1 MTMAYLAFLLGLL
14 IGAALVFILMGRE
27 NTRLRVDNARLQT
40 QMDQAGMRVEERR
53 QEMERQVEATKQEL
67 ALRTQELLRQNADR
81 LKQENSEHMTLLT
94 TPLREAISEM
104 RRALE
109 DTTKHSA
116 EDNAS
121 LRELLAQ
128 MMRSNREIG
137 EQAELLANVLRR
149 DSQAAGY
156 MGEVILGDLLAAQGL
171 VEGVHYES
179 QPYLR
184 DAKGRKAR
192 NEDTGAAMRPDF
204 ILHYP
209 QGQDVVIDSK
219 VSMAAYERYVNA
231 TDPDEKAK
239 ALKAH
244 MQSVRKHVDELAGKD
259 YSRYLDPGRQAVD
272 FVLMFVP
279 FESSLQ
285 LALANDPSLW
295 HEAFRRKVFI
305 TSEQNLT
312 AILHMIHVAW
322 VQNQQAQN
330 QRLVFGLA
338 EQLIDRLGD
347 FIKRYTAL
355 GERLEQARRAFDDCG
370 KKLYAGNQSVVKKA
384 HELIDMGA
392 KENPDR
398 RIPPAQDE
406 LPG

>member
-1 MTMAYLAFLLGLL
+1 MVYLAFILGLL

-40 QMDQAGMRVEERR
+40 QLEQAGKRMEERR

-94 TPLREAISEM
+94 APLREAISEM

-192 NEDTGAAMRPDF
+192 NEDTGSAMRPDF

-231 TDPDEKAK
+231 TDPEEKAK

-244 MQSVRKHVDELAGKD
+244 IQSVRKHVDELAGKD

-272 FVLMFVP
+272 FVLMFMP

-295 HEAFRRKVFI
+295 HEAFERKVFI

-355 GERLEQARRAFDDCG
+355 GERLEQAKRAFDDCG

-392 KENPDR
+392 KETPDR

-406 LPG
+406 LPA

>member
-1 MTMAYLAFLLGLL
+1 MAYLAFILGLL
-14 IGAALVFILMGRE
+14 IGAALVFVLMGRE

-40 QMDQAGMRVEERR
+40 QLEQAGKRMEERR

-81 LKQENSEHMTLLT
+81 LKRENAEHMTLLT

-192 NEDTGAAMRPDF
+192 NEDTGSAMRPDF

-231 TDPDEKAK
+231 TDPEEKAK

-244 MQSVRKHVDELAGKD
+244 IQSVRKHVDELAGKD

-272 FVLMFVP
+272 FVLMFMP

-295 HEAFRRKVFI
+295 HEAFERKVFI

-355 GERLEQARRAFDDCG
+355 GERLEQAKRAFDDCG

-406 LPG
+406 LPA

>member
-1 MTMAYLAFLLGLL
+1 MVYLAFILGLL

-40 QMDQAGMRVEERR
+40 QLEQAGKRMEERR

-81 LKQENSEHMTLLT
+81 LKQENAEHMTLLT

-192 NEDTGAAMRPDF
+192 NEDTGSAMRPDF

-231 TDPDEKAK
+231 TDPEEKAK

-244 MQSVRKHVDELAGKD
+244 IQSVRKHVDELAGKD

-272 FVLMFVP
+272 FVLMFMP

-295 HEAFRRKVFI
+295 HEAFERKVFI

-338 EQLIDRLGD
+338 EQLVDRLGD

-355 GERLEQARRAFDDCG
+355 GERLEQAKRAFDDCG

-406 LPG
+406 LPA

>member
-1 MTMAYLAFLLGLL
+1 MAYLAFILGLL

-40 QMDQAGMRVEERR
+40 QLEQAGKRMEERR

-81 LKQENSEHMTLLT
+81 LKQENAEHMTLLT

-192 NEDTGAAMRPDF
+192 NEDTGSAMRPDF

-231 TDPDEKAK
+231 TDPEEKAK

-244 MQSVRKHVDELAGKD
+244 IQSVRKHVDELAGKD

-272 FVLMFVP
+272 FVLMFMP

-295 HEAFRRKVFI
+295 HEAFERKVFI

-406 LPG
+406 LPA

>member
-1 MTMAYLAFLLGLL
+1 MVYLAFMLGLL

-40 QMDQAGMRVEERR
+40 QLEQTGKRMEERR
-53 QEMERQVEATKQEL
+53 QEMDRQVEATKQEL

-192 NEDTGAAMRPDF
+192 NEDTGSAMRPDF

-231 TDPDEKAK
+231 TDPEEKAK

-244 MQSVRKHVDELAGKD
+244 IQSVRKHVDELAGKD

-272 FVLMFVP
+272 FVLMFMP

-295 HEAFRRKVFI
+295 HEAFERKVFI

-355 GERLEQARRAFDDCG
+355 GERLEQAKRAFDDCG

-406 LPG
+406 LPA

>member
-1 MTMAYLAFLLGLL
+1 MVYLAFILGLL

-40 QMDQAGMRVEERR
+40 QLEQAGKRVEERR
-53 QEMERQVEATKQEL
+53 QEMGRQVEATKQEL

-81 LKQENSEHMTLLT
+81 LKRENAEHMTLLT
-94 TPLREAISEM
+94 APLREAISEM

-192 NEDTGAAMRPDF
+192 NEDTGSAMRPDF

-231 TDPDEKAK
+231 TDPEEKAK

-244 MQSVRKHVDELAGKD
+244 IQSVRKHVDELAGKD

-272 FVLMFVP
+272 FVLMFMP

-295 HEAFRRKVFI
+295 HEAFERKVFI

-355 GERLEQARRAFDDCG
+355 GERLEQAKRAFDDCG

-406 LPG
+406 LPA

>member
-1 MTMAYLAFLLGLL
+1 MVYLAFILGLL

-40 QMDQAGMRVEERR
+40 QLEQAGKRMEERR

-192 NEDTGAAMRPDF
+192 NEDTGSAMRPDF

-231 TDPDEKAK
+231 TDPEEKAK

-244 MQSVRKHVDELAGKD
+244 IQSVRKHVDELAGKD

-272 FVLMFVP
+272 FVLMFMP

-295 HEAFRRKVFI
+295 HEAFQRKVFI

-355 GERLEQARRAFDDCG
+355 GERLEQAKRAFDDCG

-406 LPG
+406 LPA

>member
-1 MTMAYLAFLLGLL
+1 MVYLAFILGLL

-40 QMDQAGMRVEERR
+40 QLEQAGKRMEERR
-53 QEMERQVEATKQEL
+53 QEMDRQVEATKQEL

-192 NEDTGAAMRPDF
+192 NEDTGSAMRPDF

-231 TDPDEKAK
+231 TDPEEKAK

-244 MQSVRKHVDELAGKD
+244 IQSVRKHVDELAGKD

-272 FVLMFVP
+272 FVLMFMP

-295 HEAFRRKVFI
+295 HEAFERKVFI

-338 EQLIDRLGD
+338 EQLVDRLGD

-355 GERLEQARRAFDDCG
+355 GERLEQAKRAFDDCG

-406 LPG
+406 LPA

>member
-1 MTMAYLAFLLGLL
+1 MAYLAFILGLL

-40 QMDQAGMRVEERR
+40 QLEQAGKRMEERR
-53 QEMERQVEATKQEL
+53 QEMERQVDATKQEL

-81 LKQENSEHMTLLT
+81 LKQENAEHMTLLT

-192 NEDTGAAMRPDF
+192 NEDTGSAMRPDF

-231 TDPDEKAK
+231 TDPEEKAK

-244 MQSVRKHVDELAGKD
+244 IQSVRKHVDELAGKD

-272 FVLMFVP
+272 FVLMFMP

-295 HEAFRRKVFI
+295 HEAFERKVFI

-355 GERLEQARRAFDDCG
+355 GERLEQAKRAFDDCG

-406 LPG
+406 LPA

>member
-1 MTMAYLAFLLGLL
+1 MVYLAFILGLL

-40 QMDQAGMRVEERR
+40 QLEQAGKRMEERR

-81 LKQENSEHMTLLT
+81 LKQENAEHMTLLT
-94 TPLREAISEM
+94 APLREAISEM

-192 NEDTGAAMRPDF
+192 NEDTGSAMRPDF

-231 TDPDEKAK
+231 TDSEEKAK

-244 MQSVRKHVDELAGKD
+244 IQSVRKHVDELAGKD

-272 FVLMFVP
+272 FVLMFMP

-295 HEAFRRKVFI
+295 HEAFERKVFI

-355 GERLEQARRAFDDCG
+355 GERLEQAKRAFDDCG

-406 LPG
+406 LPA

>member
-1 MTMAYLAFLLGLL
+1 MVYLAFILGLL

-40 QMDQAGMRVEERR
+40 QLEQAGKRMEERR

-81 LKQENSEHMTLLT
+81 LKQENAEHMTLLT

-231 TDPDEKAK
+231 TDPEEKAK

-244 MQSVRKHVDELAGKD
+244 IQSVRKHVDELAGKD

-272 FVLMFVP
+272 FVLMFMP

-295 HEAFRRKVFI
+295 HEAFERKVFI

-338 EQLIDRLGD
+338 EQLVDRLGD

-355 GERLEQARRAFDDCG
+355 GERLEQAKRAFDDCG

>member
-1 MTMAYLAFLLGLL
+1 MVYLAFILGLL

-40 QMDQAGMRVEERR
+40 QLEQAGKRMEERR

-192 NEDTGAAMRPDF
+192 NEDTGSAMRPDF

-231 TDPDEKAK
+231 TDPEEKAK

-244 MQSVRKHVDELAGKD
+244 IQSVRKHVDELAGKD

-272 FVLMFVP
+272 FVLMFMP

-295 HEAFRRKVFI
+295 HEAFERKVFI

-355 GERLEQARRAFDDCG
+355 GERLEQAKRAFDDCG

>member
-1 MTMAYLAFLLGLL
+1 MVYLAFILGLL

-40 QMDQAGMRVEERR
+40 QLEQAGKRVEERR

-81 LKQENSEHMTLLT
+81 LKRENAEHMTLLT

-192 NEDTGAAMRPDF
+192 NEDTGSAMRPDF

-231 TDPDEKAK
+231 TDPEEKAK

-244 MQSVRKHVDELAGKD
+244 IQSVRKHVDELAGKD

-272 FVLMFVP
+272 FVLMFMP

-295 HEAFRRKVFI
+295 HEAFERKVFI

-355 GERLEQARRAFDDCG
+355 GERLEQAKRAFDDCG

>member
-1 MTMAYLAFLLGLL
+1 MAYLAFILGLL

-40 QMDQAGMRVEERR
+40 QLEQAGKRMEERR
-53 QEMERQVEATKQEL
+53 QEMGRQVEATKQEL

-192 NEDTGAAMRPDF
+192 NEDTGSAMRPDF

-219 VSMAAYERYVNA
+219 VSMVAYERYVNA
-231 TDPDEKAK
+231 TDPEEKAK

-244 MQSVRKHVDELAGKD
+244 IQSVRKHVDELAGKD

-272 FVLMFVP
+272 FVLMFMP

-295 HEAFRRKVFI
+295 YEAFERKVFI

-338 EQLIDRLGD
+338 EQLVDRLGD

-406 LPG
+406 LPA

>member
-1 MTMAYLAFLLGLL
+1 MVYLAFALGLL

-40 QMDQAGMRVEERR
+40 QLEQAGKRMEERR

-81 LKQENSEHMTLLT
+81 LKRENAEHMTLLT
-94 TPLREAISEM
+94 APLREAISEM

-121 LRELLAQ
+121 LRELLTQ

-231 TDPDEKAK
+231 TDPEEKAK

-244 MQSVRKHVDELAGKD
+244 IQSVRKHVDELAGKD

-272 FVLMFVP
+272 FVLMFMP

-285 LALANDPSLW
+285 LALANDSSLW
-295 HEAFRRKVFI
+295 HEAFQRKVFI

-338 EQLIDRLGD
+338 EQLVDRLGD

-355 GERLEQARRAFDDCG
+355 GERLEQAKRAFDDCG

-406 LPG
+406 LPA

>member
-1 MTMAYLAFLLGLL
+1 MVYLAFMLGLL

-40 QMDQAGMRVEERR
+40 QLEQAGKRMEERR
-53 QEMERQVEATKQEL
+53 QEMDRQVEATKQEL
-67 ALRTQELLRQNADR
+67 ALRTQELLRQNANR

-192 NEDTGAAMRPDF
+192 NEDTGSAMRPDF

-231 TDPDEKAK
+231 TDPEEKAK

-244 MQSVRKHVDELAGKD
+244 IQSVRKHVDELAGKD

-272 FVLMFVP
+272 FVLMFMP

-295 HEAFRRKVFI
+295 HEAFERKVFI

-355 GERLEQARRAFDDCG
+355 GERLEQAKRAFDDCG

-398 RIPPAQDE
+398 RIPPAQEE

>member
-1 MTMAYLAFLLGLL
+1 MVYLAFILGLL

-40 QMDQAGMRVEERR
+40 QLEQAGKRMEERR

-81 LKQENSEHMTLLT
+81 LKQENAEHMTLLT

-192 NEDTGAAMRPDF
+192 NEDTGSAMRPDF

-231 TDPDEKAK
+231 TDPEEKAK

-244 MQSVRKHVDELAGKD
+244 IQSVRKHVDELAGKD

-272 FVLMFVP
+272 FVLMFMP

-295 HEAFRRKVFI
+295 HEAFERKVFI

-338 EQLIDRLGD
+338 EQLVDRLGD

-406 LPG
+406 LPA

>member
-1 MTMAYLAFLLGLL
+1 MVYLAFILGLL

-81 LKQENSEHMTLLT
+81 LKRENAEHMTLLT

-192 NEDTGAAMRPDF
+192 NEDTGSAMRPDF

-231 TDPDEKAK
+231 TDPEEKAK

-244 MQSVRKHVDELAGKD
+244 IQSVRKHVDELAGKD

-272 FVLMFVP
+272 FVLMFMP

-295 HEAFRRKVFI
+295 HEAFERKVFI

-355 GERLEQARRAFDDCG
+355 GERLEQAKRAFDDCG

-406 LPG
+406 LPA

>member
-1 MTMAYLAFLLGLL
+1 MVYLAFILGLL

-40 QMDQAGMRVEERR
+40 QLEQAGKRMEERR

-81 LKQENSEHMTLLT
+81 LKQENAEHMTLLT
-94 TPLREAISEM
+94 APLREAISEM

-192 NEDTGAAMRPDF
+192 NEDTGSAMRPDF

-231 TDPDEKAK
+231 TDPEEKAK

-244 MQSVRKHVDELAGKD
+244 IQSVRKHVDELAGKD

-272 FVLMFVP
+272 FVLMFMP

-295 HEAFRRKVFI
+295 HEAFERKVFI

-355 GERLEQARRAFDDCG
+355 GERLEQAKRAFDDCG

-406 LPG
+406 LPA

>member
-1 MTMAYLAFLLGLL
+1 MAYLAFALGLL

-40 QMDQAGMRVEERR
+40 QLEQAGKRMEERR

-81 LKQENSEHMTLLT
+81 LKQENAEHMTLLT
-94 TPLREAISEM
+94 APLREAISEM

-192 NEDTGAAMRPDF
+192 NEDTGSAMRPDF

-231 TDPDEKAK
+231 TDPEEKAK

-244 MQSVRKHVDELAGKD
+244 IQSVRKHVDELAGKD

-272 FVLMFVP
+272 FVLMFMP

-295 HEAFRRKVFI
+295 HEAFERKVFI

-338 EQLIDRLGD
+338 EQLVDRLGD

-355 GERLEQARRAFDDCG
+355 GERLEQAKRAFDDCG

-406 LPG
+406 LPA

>member
-1 MTMAYLAFLLGLL
+1 MVYLAFILGLL

-40 QMDQAGMRVEERR
+40 QLEQAGKRMEERR

-192 NEDTGAAMRPDF
+192 NEDTGSAMRPDF

-231 TDPDEKAK
+231 TDPEEKAK

-244 MQSVRKHVDELAGKD
+244 IQSVRKHVDELAGKD

-272 FVLMFVP
+272 FVLMFMP

-295 HEAFRRKVFI
+295 HEAFERKVFI

-338 EQLIDRLGD
+338 EQLVDRLGD

-406 LPG
+406 LPA

>member
-1 MTMAYLAFLLGLL
+1 MAYLAFILGLL

-40 QMDQAGMRVEERR
+40 QLEQAGKRMEERR

-94 TPLREAISEM
+94 APLREAISEM

-192 NEDTGAAMRPDF
+192 NEDTGSAMRPDF

-231 TDPDEKAK
+231 TDPEEKAK

-244 MQSVRKHVDELAGKD
+244 IQSVRKHVDELAGKD

-272 FVLMFVP
+272 FVLMFMP

-295 HEAFRRKVFI
+295 HEAFERKVFI

-355 GERLEQARRAFDDCG
+355 GERLEQAKRAFDDCG

-406 LPG
+406 LPA

>member
-1 MTMAYLAFLLGLL
+1 MAYLAFILGLL

-40 QMDQAGMRVEERR
+40 QLEQAGKRMEERR

-231 TDPDEKAK
+231 TDPEEKAK

-244 MQSVRKHVDELAGKD
+244 IQSVRKHVDELAGKD

-272 FVLMFVP
+272 FVLMFMP

-295 HEAFRRKVFI
+295 HEAFERKVFI

-406 LPG
+406 LLA

>member
-1 MTMAYLAFLLGLL
+1 MAYLAFALGLL
-14 IGAALVFILMGRE
+14 IGAALVFVLMGRE
-27 NTRLRVDNARLQT
+27 NTRLRVDNARLQA
-40 QMDQAGMRVEERR
+40 QLEQAGKRVEERR
-53 QEMERQVEATKQEL
+53 QEMGRQVEATKQEL

-81 LKQENSEHMTLLT
+81 LKRENAEHMTLLT
-94 TPLREAISEM
+94 APLREAISEM

-192 NEDTGAAMRPDF
+192 NEDTGSAMRPDF

-231 TDPDEKAK
+231 TDPEEKAK

-244 MQSVRKHVDELAGKD
+244 IQSVRKHVDELAGKD

-272 FVLMFVP
+272 FVLMFMP

-295 HEAFRRKVFI
+295 HEAFERKVFI

-355 GERLEQARRAFDDCG
+355 GERLEQAKRAFDDCG

-406 LPG
+406 LPA

>member
-1 MTMAYLAFLLGLL
+1 MVYLAFALGLL

-40 QMDQAGMRVEERR
+40 QLEQAGKRMEERR

-94 TPLREAISEM
+94 APLREAISEM

-192 NEDTGAAMRPDF
+192 NEETGSAMRPDF

-231 TDPDEKAK
+231 TDPEEKAK

-244 MQSVRKHVDELAGKD
+244 IQSVRKHVDELAGKD

-272 FVLMFVP
+272 FVLMFMP

-295 HEAFRRKVFI
+295 HEAFERKVFI

-338 EQLIDRLGD
+338 EQLVDRLGD

-355 GERLEQARRAFDDCG
+355 GERLEQAKRAFDDCG

-406 LPG
+406 LPA

>member
-1 MTMAYLAFLLGLL
+1 MVYLAFILGLL

-40 QMDQAGMRVEERR
+40 QLEQAGKRMEERR
-53 QEMERQVEATKQEL
+53 QEMGRQVEATKQEL

-81 LKQENSEHMTLLT
+81 LKQENAEHMTLLT
-94 TPLREAISEM
+94 APLREAISEM

-192 NEDTGAAMRPDF
+192 NEDTGSAMRPDF

-231 TDPDEKAK
+231 TDPEEKAK

-244 MQSVRKHVDELAGKD
+244 IQSVRKHVDELAGKD

-272 FVLMFVP
+272 FVLMFMP

-295 HEAFRRKVFI
+295 HEAFERKVFI

-355 GERLEQARRAFDDCG
+355 GERLEQAKRAFDDCG

-406 LPG
+406 LPA

>member
-1 MTMAYLAFLLGLL
+1 MVYLAFILGLL

-40 QMDQAGMRVEERR
+40 QLEQAGKRMEERR

-81 LKQENSEHMTLLT
+81 LKQENAEHMTLLT
-94 TPLREAISEM
+94 APLREAISEM

-192 NEDTGAAMRPDF
+192 NEDTGSAMRPDF

-231 TDPDEKAK
+231 TDPEEKAK

-244 MQSVRKHVDELAGKD
+244 IQSVRKHVDELAGKD

-272 FVLMFVP
+272 FVLMFMP

-295 HEAFRRKVFI
+295 HEAFERKVFI

-347 FIKRYTAL
+347 FIKRYTVL
-355 GERLEQARRAFDDCG
+355 GERLEQAKRAFDDCG

-406 LPG
+406 LPA

>member
-1 MTMAYLAFLLGLL
+1 MVYLAFILGLL

-40 QMDQAGMRVEERR
+40 QLEQAGKRMEERR

-94 TPLREAISEM
+94 APLREAISEM

-231 TDPDEKAK
+231 TDPEEKAK

-244 MQSVRKHVDELAGKD
+244 IQSVRKHVDELAGKD

-272 FVLMFVP
+272 FVLMFMP

-295 HEAFRRKVFI
+295 HEAFERKVFI

-338 EQLIDRLGD
+338 EQLVDRLGD

-406 LPG
+406 LPA

>member
-1 MTMAYLAFLLGLL
+1 MVYLAFILGLL

-40 QMDQAGMRVEERR
+40 QLEQAGKRMEERR

-192 NEDTGAAMRPDF
+192 NEDTGSAMRPDF

-231 TDPDEKAK
+231 TDPEEKAK

-244 MQSVRKHVDELAGKD
+244 IQSVRKHVDELAGKD

-272 FVLMFVP
+272 FVLMFMP

-295 HEAFRRKVFI
+295 HEAFQRKVFI

-406 LPG
+406 LPA

>member
-1 MTMAYLAFLLGLL
+1 MVYLAFILGLL

-40 QMDQAGMRVEERR
+40 QLEQAGKRMEERR
-53 QEMERQVEATKQEL
+53 QEMDRQVEATKQEL

-81 LKQENSEHMTLLT
+81 LKQENAEHMTLLT

-192 NEDTGAAMRPDF
+192 NEETGSAMRPDF

-231 TDPDEKAK
+231 TDPEEKAK

-244 MQSVRKHVDELAGKD
+244 IQSVRKHVDELAGKD

-272 FVLMFVP
+272 FVLMFMP

-295 HEAFRRKVFI
+295 HEAFERKVFI

-330 QRLVFGLA
+330 QRLVFGLT

-398 RIPPAQDE
+398 RIPPAQEE

>member
-1 MTMAYLAFLLGLL
+1 MVYLAFILGLL

-40 QMDQAGMRVEERR
+40 QLEQAGKRMEERR

-81 LKQENSEHMTLLT
+81 LKRENAEHMTLLT
-94 TPLREAISEM
+94 APLREAISEM

-192 NEDTGAAMRPDF
+192 NEDTGSAMRPDF

-231 TDPDEKAK
+231 TDPEEKAK

-244 MQSVRKHVDELAGKD
+244 IQSVRKHVDELAGKD

-272 FVLMFVP
+272 FVLMFMP

-295 HEAFRRKVFI
+295 HEAFERKVFI

-406 LPG
+406 LPA

>member
-1 MTMAYLAFLLGLL
+1 MVYLAFILGLL

-40 QMDQAGMRVEERR
+40 QLEQAGKRMEERR

-81 LKQENSEHMTLLT
+81 T

-192 NEDTGAAMRPDF
+192 NEDTGSAMRPDF

-231 TDPDEKAK
+231 TDPEEKAK

-244 MQSVRKHVDELAGKD
+244 IQSVRKHVDELAGKD

-272 FVLMFVP
+272 FVLMFMP

-295 HEAFRRKVFI
+295 HEAFQRKVFI

-338 EQLIDRLGD
+338 EQLVDRLGD

-355 GERLEQARRAFDDCG
+355 GERLEQAKRAFDDCG

-406 LPG
+406 LPA

>member
-1 MTMAYLAFLLGLL
+1 MVYLAFILGLL

-40 QMDQAGMRVEERR
+40 QLEQAGKRMEERR

-81 LKQENSEHMTLLT
+81 LKQENAEHMTLLT

-192 NEDTGAAMRPDF
+192 NEDTGSAMRPDF

-231 TDPDEKAK
+231 TDPEEKAK

-244 MQSVRKHVDELAGKD
+244 IQSVRKHVDELAGKD

-272 FVLMFVP
+272 FVLMFMP

-295 HEAFRRKVFI
+295 HEAFERKVFI

-406 LPG
+406 LPA

>member
-1 MTMAYLAFLLGLL
+1 MVYLAFILGLL

-40 QMDQAGMRVEERR
+40 QLEQAGKRMEERR

-81 LKQENSEHMTLLT
+81 LKRENAEHMTLLT
-94 TPLREAISEM
+94 APLREAISEM

-231 TDPDEKAK
+231 TDPEEKAK

-244 MQSVRKHVDELAGKD
+244 IQSVRKHVDELAGKD

-272 FVLMFVP
+272 FVLMFMP

-295 HEAFRRKVFI
+295 HEAFERKVFI

-355 GERLEQARRAFDDCG
+355 GERLEQAKRAFDDCG

-406 LPG
+406 LPA

>member
-1 MTMAYLAFLLGLL
+1 MVYLAFILGLL

-40 QMDQAGMRVEERR
+40 QLEQAGKRMEERR

-231 TDPDEKAK
+231 TDPEEKAK

-244 MQSVRKHVDELAGKD
+244 IQSVRKHVDELAGKD

-272 FVLMFVP
+272 FVLMFMP

-295 HEAFRRKVFI
+295 HEAFQRKVFI

-355 GERLEQARRAFDDCG
+355 GERLEQAKRAFDDCG

-398 RIPPAQDE
+398 RIPPAQEE

>member
-1 MTMAYLAFLLGLL
+1 MVYLAFILGLL

-40 QMDQAGMRVEERR
+40 QLEQAGKRMEERR

-94 TPLREAISEM
+94 APLREAISEM

-192 NEDTGAAMRPDF
+192 NEDTGSAMRPDF

-231 TDPDEKAK
+231 TDPEEKAK

-244 MQSVRKHVDELAGKD
+244 IQSVRKHVDELAGKD

-272 FVLMFVP
+272 FVLMFMP

-295 HEAFRRKVFI
+295 HEAFERKVFI

-338 EQLIDRLGD
+338 EQLVDRLGD

-406 LPG
+406 LPA

>member
-1 MTMAYLAFLLGLL
+1 MVYLAFILGLL

-40 QMDQAGMRVEERR
+40 QLEQAGKRMEERR

-81 LKQENSEHMTLLT
+81 LKQENAEHMTLLT

-192 NEDTGAAMRPDF
+192 NEDTGSAMRPDF

-231 TDPDEKAK
+231 TDPEEKAK
-239 ALKAH
+239 ALKGH
-244 MQSVRKHVDELAGKD
+244 IQSVRKHVDELAGKD

-272 FVLMFVP
+272 FVLMFMP

-295 HEAFRRKVFI
+295 HEAFERKVFI

-355 GERLEQARRAFDDCG
+355 GERLEQAKRAFDDCG

-406 LPG
+406 LPA

>member
-1 MTMAYLAFLLGLL
+1 MAYLAFILGLL

-40 QMDQAGMRVEERR
+40 QLEQAGKRMEERR

-81 LKQENSEHMTLLT
+81 LKQENAEHMTLLT

-192 NEDTGAAMRPDF
+192 NEDTGSAMRPDF

-231 TDPDEKAK
+231 TDPEEKAK

-244 MQSVRKHVDELAGKD
+244 IQSVRKHVDELAGKD

-272 FVLMFVP
+272 FVLMFMP

-295 HEAFRRKVFI
+295 HEAFERKVFI

-355 GERLEQARRAFDDCG
+355 GERLEQAKRAFDDCG

-406 LPG
+406 LPA

>member
-1 MTMAYLAFLLGLL
+1 MVYLAFILGLL

-40 QMDQAGMRVEERR
+40 QLEQAGKRMEERR

-192 NEDTGAAMRPDF
+192 NEDTGSAMRPDF

-231 TDPDEKAK
+231 TDPEEKAK

-244 MQSVRKHVDELAGKD
+244 IQSVRKHVDELAGKD

-272 FVLMFVP
+272 FVLMFMP

-295 HEAFRRKVFI
+295 HEAFQRKVFI

-338 EQLIDRLGD
+338 EQLVDRLGD

-355 GERLEQARRAFDDCG
+355 GERLEQAKRAFDDCG

-406 LPG
+406 LPA

>member
-1 MTMAYLAFLLGLL
+1 MVYLAFILGLL

-40 QMDQAGMRVEERR
+40 QLEQAGKRMEERR
-53 QEMERQVEATKQEL
+53 QEMERQVDATKQEL

-81 LKQENSEHMTLLT
+81 LKQENAEHMTLLT

-192 NEDTGAAMRPDF
+192 NEETGSAMRPDF

-231 TDPDEKAK
+231 TDPEEKAK

-244 MQSVRKHVDELAGKD
+244 IQSVRKHVDELAGKD

-272 FVLMFVP
+272 FVLMFMP

-295 HEAFRRKVFI
+295 HEAFERKVFI

-338 EQLIDRLGD
+338 EQLVDRLGD

-406 LPG
+406 LPA